1 MRDLLLLAFIAAS
14 LLATLRYPYIG
25 LLLWGWFTLATPQQ
39 SVYFAS
45 QIPLNVVIAAVTFAS
60 FFFHGEIRRARLET
74 VSVFLLLFMTWLGV
88 SHMMSL
94 DQSLS
99 AEPTERFIKVLIFVF
114 ACMMVTTDKL
124 RLHAMLWLLALVM
137 GFYGAKGAVYTIV
150 KLGGGLYMGQAETIL
165 EDNNHIG
172 IALAASLPL
181 FLYLQGQARHG
192 LVKRGLQAVFVMSII
207 AILGTHSRGAFVS
220 LVVFGGVMWL
230 YSRHKVKIAIA
241 VAILS
246 IPTVMLLPQEWT
258 DRMETIADAG
268 EDQSFQG
275 RVDAW
280 VINWKLALEHPVTG
294 AGLRTSYEEHVARQV
309 EMFREPR
316 AAHSIYFEVLGGA
329 GFVGLFFYL
338 GMIGAAWLKA
348 FGAQMKYRHAER
360 DRWRSDFGKHA
371 QISLVTFC
379 FGALSVSMEMWEGY
393 LIVIAL
399 ISVLGKISPVQ
410 TREKNPLVRAR
421 QDRERARFRARYV
434 RSEDKAAAAR

>member
-1 MRDLLLLAFIAAS
+1 MRDVLLLAFIVAS

-39 SVYFAS
+39 SVYYAS
-45 QIPLNVVIAAVTFAS
+45 QIPLNVLIAGVTFAS
-60 FFFHGEIRRARLET
+60 FFFNGEIKRARLET

-88 SHMMSL
+88 SHIMSL

-114 ACMMVTTDKL
+114 ACMMVTTDRL

-172 IALAASLPL
+172 IALAATLPL
-181 FLYLQGQARHG
+181 FLYLQGQAKNILIR
-192 LVKRGLQAVFVMSII
+192 RGVQAVFVMSII

-230 YSRHKVKIAIA
+230 YSRHKLKIAIA

-280 VINWKLALEHPVTG
+280 VINWKLALEHPITG
-294 AGLRTSYEEHVARQV
+294 AGLRTPYEEHIARQV

-338 GMIGAAWLKA
+338 GMIGTAWLKA

-360 DRWRSDFGKHA
+360 DRWRSSFGKHA

-399 ISVLGKISPVQ
+399 ISVLGKISPVPV
-410 TREKNPLVRAR
+410 REKHPLLRAR
-421 QDRERARFRARYV
+421 QGKERTAFRARYV
-434 RSEDKAAAAR
+434 RKEDKAAASR